1 LVEKNFQRWTA
12 KRRAELVVD
21 LLRGELTIEE
31 ACRKWE
37 LAEGD
42 VRGWRDTF
50 LRSGEESLTRAGRAE
65 PAQRLARA
73 PAAQGAVTFR
83 KRPQRRTSQ
92 EIVEAIRQAC
102 LQILTEE
109 GPDAL
114 STNRIAKVAGVSIG
128 SVYYYFPDKRAIVD
142 VMYREELGKALGRN
156 QENYRRTQLS
166 HFSELSLPAALEHFI
181 TSALDRHRRMLR
193 LDPKHYLEHLRDYD
207 FDKILREIYPNAKTT
222 EAWLEFLLGLHAAE
236 VADDGN
242 RGLKVFL
249 AMRGLMGALK
259 AVLEER
265 PYLLQEKA
273 LSKELVTLILRY
285 FRYVGDPSA
294 EEQMKR

>member
-1 LVEKNFQRWTA
+1 MDKNFQRWTA

-31 ACRKWE
+31 ACRKWK

-42 VRGWRDTF
+42 VRDWVDTF
-50 LRSGEESLTRAGRAE
+50 LRSGKESLKRAGSAE
-65 PAQRLARA
+65 PAPRPAGA
-73 PAAQGAVTFR
+73 PSAQGAAKFR

-102 LQILTEE
+102 LKILTAE

-114 STNRIAKVAGVSIG
+114 STNRLAKVAGVSIG

-142 VMYREELGKALGRN
+142 VMYREELEKVLGRN
-156 QENYRRTQLS
+156 QENYRRTQLRQ
-166 HFSELSLPAALEHFI
+166 FSELSLPAALEHYI
-181 TSALDRHRRMLR
+181 TSLLDRHRHLLR

-207 FDKILREIYPNAKTT
+207 FDRILREIYPNAKTS

-265 PYLLQEKA
+265 PDLLQEKA

-285 FRYVGDPSA
+285 FQYVGDPGS
-294 EEQMKR
+294 

>member
-1 LVEKNFQRWTA
+1 MEKHFHRWTA
-12 KRRAELVVD
+12 KRRAELVVN
-21 LLRGELTIEE
+21 LLRGELTIEA
-31 ACRKWE
+31 ACRTWK

-42 VRGWRDTF
+42 VRDWMNTF
-50 LRSGEESLTRAGRAE
+50 LRSGEESLKRAGRAE
-65 PAQRLARA
+65 PTQRLARA
-73 PAAQGAVTFR
+73 SAGQGTVALR
-83 KRPQRRTSQ
+83 KRPQRRTSRQ
-92 EIVEAIRQAC
+92 IVEAIRQAC
-102 LQILTEE
+102 RQILTKE

-114 STNRIAKVAGVSIG
+114 NTNRIAKVAGVSIG

-142 VMYREELGKALGRN
+142 VVYREELEKALGRN
-156 QENYRRTQLS
+156 QENYRRTQLH

-193 LDPKHYLEHLRDYD
+193 LDPKYYVEHLRDYD
-207 FDKILREIYPNAKTT
+207 FDKILREIYPNAQTT
-222 EAWLEFLLGLHAAE
+222 EAWLDFLLGLHAAE
-236 VADDGN
+236 VSDDGN

-265 PYLLQEKA
+265 PDLLQEEA

-285 FRYVGDPSA
+285 FRYVGDPGA
-294 EEQMKR
+294 